1 MCRACSAQGDSA
13 CRMQNIHT
21 HTNTRTHACEQGWKL
36 PLPPLSPDD
45 LEPVLPF
52 CDPGE
57 EGARH
62 EACLK
67 LVDGADYVAKFACRA
82 AGDGVGQWR
91 REGGGSRSALADPY
105 AKPDERFVEVCVAL
119 YALYP
124 RVCVFWRGW

>member
-1 MCRACSAQGDSA
+1 MYVCQCTCCIVTAEVSLNHSCTLMPEKSLEPAML
-13 CRMQNIHT
+13 CFLILVYP
-21 HTNTRTHACEQGWKL
+21 QGWRL
-36 PLPPLSPDD
+36 PLPPLSPSS

-82 AGDGVGQWR
+82 AGEDVGQWR
-91 REGGGSRSALADPY
+91 REGGGMRSALADPY
-105 AKPDERFVEVCVAL
+105 AQPDERFVEVWYTCVI
-119 YALYP
+119 
-124 RVCVFWRGW
+124 